1 MIKKLNI
8 LVVFGGKSAE
18 HEISVLSARS
28 VAAALSP
35 EKYNVFLAGISRNGR
50 WVIGSQAKL
59 ALDKGVVEDSEEEEA
74 TIRPG
79 YQGRS
84 VAKYKNNSQ
93 ELSELNFD
101 VIFPVLHGT
110 FGEDGTIQGLFEMA
124 DIPYVG
130 DGVLASAIGMDKA
143 VIKDVW
149 AHNGLPV
156 LPSVTL
162 LRSAIET
169 NLDQCV
175 EKALKKPGLPCFV
188 KPSNAGSSVG
198 ISKAETE
205 EELRQS
211 LVLAAKFDRKV
222 LVEAACQAPREI
234 EIGVIGNDI
243 PECSVPGEITY
254 SSKFYDYSTKY
265 KNDGAPQLLIPAPLP
280 SETVMEIKK
289 LAQKAW
295 TAADLNGLA
304 RIDFLMD
311 PQGHIWLNE
320 VNTLPGFTQF
330 SMFSKLWEASGVEY
344 SALLERLID
353 LAIERY
359 NDKKR
364 TLFKP

>member
-28 VAAALSP
+28 VAAALPP